1 MYRES
6 KGMDLKVKSVA
17 IETNTNEWEKKRAMD
32 MQIRGIVKYLDPI
45 EPFVIDDYKFQ
56 LSEMIA
62 KYELDFNEFKSWVET
77 INPKWLPYTV
87 DKVQPLKISFM
98 KKVRYKLI
106 ELLKD

>member
-1 MYRES
+1 
-6 KGMDLKVKSVA
+6 
-17 IETNTNEWEKKRAMD
+17 
-32 MQIRGIVKYLDPI
+32 
-45 EPFVIDDYKFQ
+45 
-56 LSEMIA
+56 MIA